1 MRVLLNRFDV
11 WVDDGPFN
19 ARDLGLARI
28 IYAALLLVT
37 TPALR
42 STSDMPPVTW
52 RPPFGPMRLLDDPPS
67 RAVTTTI
74 AVALSIG
81 LVMLLLGV
89 FTTWASLVVGVAYLL
104 NDGIVNSFG
113 FVAHYILVA
122 VVPLTC
128 CWAGWGRR
136 YSVDALL
143 RHRREN
149 RADDDVPQWPLRLL
163 ALCIGAGFLTAA
175 VPKILA
181 GWLDPS
187 TQAAHGHIVKGT
199 LTRGPQHLAQQAAD
213 LHAPLLWELTD
224 WATVTLEVS
233 VIVSVLNWR
242 WFQGVLVALMSFHLG
257 IAFTLNI
264 AFAANVLTYVPFV
277 LWSRHL
283 LRQPG
288 NEPAERPFR
297 PPRALVLAMMVP
309 AMVVGTGI
317 SLLFIE
323 TFQPSTNFGIRAGV
337 ITVCFAITLVLCA
350 HNAQL
355 ALRRPPRPTSSS
367 G

>member
-1 MRVLLNRFDV
+1 MRPLLDRFDA
-11 WVDDGPFN
+11 WVDDGPFT

-28 IYAALLLVT
+28 IYASLLLVT

-42 STSDMPPVTW
+42 ATSDMPPVTW
-52 RPPFGPMRLLDDPPS
+52 RPPFGPLRLLEEPPPNS
-67 RAVTTTI
+67 VTTAI
-74 AVALSIG
+74 AVALSAG

-104 NDGIVNSFG
+104 NDGIGNSFG

-143 RHRREN
+143 RRGRDA
-149 RADDDVPQWPLRLL
+149 RTDQDVPQWPLRLL

-187 TQAAHGHIVKGT
+187 TQATHGYIVKGT
-199 LTRGPQHLAQQAAD
+199 LTRGPQNLAQQAAD
-213 LHAPLLWELTD
+213 LHAPLFWELTD
-224 WATVTLEVS
+224 WATVALEAG
-233 VIVSVLNWR
+233 VIVSVLSWR

-257 IAFTLNI
+257 IAYTLNI

-283 LRQPG
+283 LRPG
-288 NEPAERPFR
+288 REPTEPPVR
-297 PPRALVLAMMVP
+297 PPRRLVVAMTVP
-309 AMVVGTGI
+309 AVVALTAV

-323 TFQPSTNFGIRAGV
+323 TFQPTTNFDLRAGV
-337 ITVCFAITLVLCA
+337 IVVCFAVSLVLCA
-350 HNAQL
+350 HNVQL
-355 ALRRPPRPTSSS
+355 ALRRRHPSMSSS

>member
-1 MRVLLNRFDV
+1 MRTLLNRFDA
-11 WVDDGPFN
+11 WTDDGPFT

-28 IYAALLLVT
+28 IYSLLLLVT

-42 STSDMPPVTW
+42 ATSDMPAVTW
-52 RPPFGPMRLLDDPPS
+52 HPPFGPLRLLDAPPPP
-67 RAVTTTI
+67 AVTTAI
-74 AVALSIG
+74 AVALSAG

-89 FTTWASLVVGVAYLL
+89 FTTWASLVVGVGYLL
-104 NDGIVNSFG
+104 NDGIGNSYG

-143 RHRREN
+143 RRGRDTRTDE
-149 RADDDVPQWPLRLL
+149 DVPQWPLRLL

-187 TQAAHGHIVKGT
+187 TQAAYGHIVKGT
-199 LTRGPQHLAQQAAD
+199 INRGPQHLAQSAAD
-213 LHAPLLWELTD
+213 LHAPLFWELTD
-224 WATVTLEVS
+224 WATVALEAS
-233 VIVSVLNWR
+233 VIISVLSWR

-283 LRQPG
+283 LTTRR
-288 NEPAERPFR
+288 EPSERRAR
-297 PPRALVLAMMVP
+297 PPVGAVVAITAPAILALTA
-309 AMVVGTGI
+309 G

-323 TFQPSTNFGIRAGV
+323 VVQPTTNFNLRAGV
-337 ITVCFAITLVLCA
+337 IVASFVVALMLCA
-350 HNAQL
+350 HNAQM

>member
-1 MRVLLNRFDV
+1 MRSLLSRFDA
-11 WVDDGPFN
+11 WVDEGPFT

-28 IYAALLLVT
+28 IYATLLLVT

-52 RPPFGPMRLLDDPPS
+52 RPPFGPLRLLDEPPS
-67 RAVTTTI
+67 KAATTTI
-74 AVALSIG
+74 AVVLSVG

-89 FTTWASLVVGVAYLL
+89 FTTWASLAVGVAYLL
-104 NDGIVNSFG
+104 NDGIGNSFG

-136 YSVDALL
+136 YSIDALL
-143 RHRREN
+143 RRGRNARTDEN
-149 RADDDVPQWPLRLL
+149 LPQWPLRLL
-163 ALCIGAGFLTAA
+163 AVCIGAGFLTAA

-187 TQAAHGHIVKGT
+187 TQAAYGHIVKGT
-199 LTRGPQHLAQQAAD
+199 LTRGPQNLAQRAAD
-213 LHAPLLWELTD
+213 FHAPLLWELAD
-224 WATVTLEVS
+224 WATVALEAS
-233 VIVSVLNWR
+233 VILVAVLSWR

-283 LRQPG
+283 LRPEGEQS
-288 NEPAERPFR
+288 EPLVR
-297 PPRALVLAMMVP
+297 PPRLLVAAITAP
-309 AMVVGTGI
+309 AIAVLTAV
-317 SLLFIE
+317 SLRFIE
-323 TFQPSTNFGIRAGV
+323 TYQPSTNFGIRAGV
-337 ITVCFAITLVLCA
+337 IVVCFAVSLVLCA

-355 ALRRPPRPTSSS
+355 AVRRRRPPTSSS